1 MAPIAIG
8 STLGFLCLIG
18 TTVSGG
24 AFNPARVFGPAILAN
39 QWANVELYF
48 VAGFLGAAVAAL
60 LHTYAFE
67 DDDEF

>member
-18 TTVSGG
+18 SSVSGG

-48 VAGFLGAAVAAL
+48 VAGFLGAAVAGI
-60 LHTYAFE
+60 LHTQVFE
-67 DDDEF
+67 EKDV